1 MEQTP
6 SNRLKYFPITLFA
19 SVMGLAGLSI
29 VLLKMAHVLHFS
41 VTWGVTLLYLVSAWF
56 VVLNIVYAV
65 KWIKYPEEVKVE
77 FNHPVRMHFFPA
89 YSICFLLFAI
99 AFLSVNAAV
108 SRVTWWIGAIIHL
121 LLLLRTLYSWFH
133 KNYKLQSFN
142 PAWFIPVVGPILV
155 PVAGVQVANPEI
167 SWFFFSV
174 GIIYWIGLLSILL
187 YRVIFHDPLP
197 TKLVP
202 TLFILIAPAAVGFI
216 AYVKLTHSLDPFS
229 RILFYFGVFTV
240 LMLITMVDKF
250 TKVPFFISWW
260 AYTFP
265 LDAVTLATVLMYEL
279 THFAFFKVL
288 AGIFMAFTILIIV
301 FVLIKTIQ
309 AVSQER
315 LCVPEG

>member
-1 MEQTP
+1 MEQTE

-41 VTWGVTLLYLVSAWF
+41 TNWGVTLLYLVCAWF
-56 VVLNIVYAV
+56 VILNIVYAV

-99 AFLSVNAAV
+99 AFLSVNLAV
-108 SRVTWWIGAIIHL
+108 SRVTWWIGAVIHL

-133 KNYKLQSFN
+133 KDYKLQSFN

-174 GIIYWIGLLSILL
+174 GIIYWIGLLSIFL

-216 AYVKLTHSLDPFS
+216 AYIKLTHTLDPFS

-240 LMLITMVDKF
+240 LMLFTMVDKF

-265 LDAVTLATVLMYEL
+265 LDAVTLATALMYEL

-309 AVSQER
+309 AVSQEG

>member
-1 MEQTP
+1 MEQIQ
-6 SNRLKYFPITLFA
+6 SNRLQYFPITLFA

-29 VLLKMAHVLHFS
+29 VLLKMAHVFHFS
-41 VTWGVTLLYLVSAWF
+41 VSWGVTLLYLVSAWF
-56 VVLNIVYAV
+56 VVLNIIYGL
-65 KWIKYPEEVKVE
+65 KWIKYSEEVKAE
-77 FNHPVRMHFFPA
+77 YNHPVRMHFFPA

-99 AFLSVNAAV
+99 AFLSVNPMV
-108 SRVTWWIGAIIHL
+108 SKITWWIGVVIHL

-197 TKLVP
+197 SKLVP

-216 AYVKLTHSLDPFS
+216 AYIKLTHSLDPFS

-240 LMLITMVDKF
+240 LMLVTMVDKF

-265 LDAVTLATVLMYEL
+265 LDAITLATTLMYEL
-279 THFAFFKVL
+279 THFTFFKVL
-288 AGIFMAFTILIIV
+288 AGIFMAFTILIIGV
-301 FVLIKTIQ
+301 VLIKTIQ
-309 AVSQER
+309 AVSRGQ

>member
-1 MEQTP
+1 MEQKQY
-6 SNRLKYFPITLFA
+6 NRLKYFPITLFA

-29 VLLKMAHVLHFS
+29 VLLKIAHVLHFS
-41 VTWGVTLLYLVSAWF
+41 VLWGEILLYLVCAWF
-56 VVLNIVYAV
+56 VVLNIIYVL

-99 AFLSVNAAV
+99 AFLSVYPPV
-108 SRVTWWIGAIIHL
+108 STVTWWVGTVLHL

-133 KNYKLQSFN
+133 KDYKLHAFN

-155 PVAGVQVANPEI
+155 PVAGTRVANPEI

-174 GIIYWIGLLSILL
+174 GVIYWIGLLAILL

-197 TKLVP
+197 IKLVP

-229 RILFYFGVFTV
+229 RILFYFGIFTV
-240 LMLITMVDKF
+240 LMLLTMVDRF
-250 TKVPFFISWW
+250 AKVPFFISWW

-265 LDAVTLATVLMYEL
+265 LDAITLATVLMYEL
-279 THFAFFKVL
+279 THVAFFKVL
-288 AGIFMAFTILIIV
+288 SGIFMGFTILVILS
-301 FVLIKTIQ
+301 VLLKTIQ
-309 AVSQER
+309 AVKNGQ

>member
-1 MEQTP
+1 MEQTE

-29 VLLKMAHVLHFS
+29 VLLKMAHLLHFS
-41 VTWGVTLLYLVSAWF
+41 TNWGVTLLYLVCAWF
-56 VVLNIVYAV
+56 VILNVIYAV

-99 AFLSVNAAV
+99 AFLSVNPAV

-167 SWFFFSV
+167 SWFFLSI

-202 TLFILIAPAAVGFI
+202 TLFILIAPRRRRLYCLYQA
-216 AYVKLTHSLDPFS
+216 DPFTGS
-229 RILFYFGVFTV
+229 IFENPFLLRGVHG
-240 LMLITMVDKF
+240 
-250 TKVPFFISWW
+250 
-260 AYTFP
+260 
-265 LDAVTLATVLMYEL
+265 
-279 THFAFFKVL
+279 THAL
-288 AGIFMAFTILIIV
+288 HHG
-301 FVLIKTIQ
+301 
-309 AVSQER
+309 R
-315 LCVPEG
+315 

>member
-1 MEQTP
+1 MEP
-6 SNRLKYFPITLFA
+6 NRSNRLKYFPITLFA

-41 VTWGVTLLYLVSAWF
+41 INWGVTLLYLVCAWF
-56 VVLNIVYAV
+56 IILNIVYAI

-99 AFLSVNAAV
+99 AFLSVNPAV
-108 SRVTWWIGAIIHL
+108 SKITWWIGAVIHL

-174 GIIYWIGLLSILL
+174 GIIYWIGLLSIFL

-216 AYVKLTHSLDPFS
+216 AYIKLTHSLDPFS

-240 LMLITMVDKF
+240 LMLFTMVDKF

-265 LDAVTLATVLMYEL
+265 LDAVTLATALMYEL
-279 THFAFFKVL
+279 THFVFFKVL
-288 AGIFMAFTILIIV
+288 AGIFMVFTIVIIG

-309 AVSQER
+309 AVSQQR
-315 LCVPEG
+315 LCVPEV

>member
-1 MEQTP
+1 MEQTQ
-6 SNRLKYFPITLFA
+6 SNRLQYFPITLFA

-41 VTWGVTLLYLVSAWF
+41 VNWGVTLLYLVSAWF
-56 VVLNIVYAV
+56 VLLNIIYGV

-77 FNHPVRMHFFPA
+77 YNHPVRMHFFPA
-89 YSICFLLFAI
+89 YSICFLLFSI
-99 AFLSVNAAV
+99 AFLNVNPVV
-108 SRVTWWIGAIIHL
+108 SKITWWIGVVIHL

-197 TKLVP
+197 SKLVP

-216 AYVKLTHSLDPFS
+216 AYIKLTHSLDPFS
-229 RILFYFGVFTV
+229 RILFYFGIFTV
-240 LMLITMVDKF
+240 LMLFTMVDKF

-265 LDAVTLATVLMYEL
+265 LDAITLATALMYEL
-279 THFAFFKVL
+279 THFTFFKVL
-288 AGIFMAFTILIIV
+288 AGILMAFTILIIGV
-301 FVLIKTIQ
+301 VLVKTIQ
-309 AVSQER
+309 AVSHGQ

>member
-1 MEQTP
+1 METQIQ
-6 SNRLKYFPITLFA
+6 NRLKYFPITLFA

-29 VLLKMAHVLHFS
+29 VLLKMAHILHFS
-41 VTWGVTLLYLVSAWF
+41 VNWGVTLLYLVGAWF
-56 VVLNIVYAV
+56 VLLNIIYGL
-65 KWIKYPEEVKVE
+65 KWIKYPDEVKVE

-99 AFLSVNAAV
+99 AFLSVNPAV
-108 SRVTWWIGAIIHL
+108 SKITWWIGSIIHL
-121 LLLLRTLYSWFH
+121 LLLLRTLYAWFH

-155 PVAGVQVANPEI
+155 PVAGCRVANPEI

-174 GIIYWIGLLSILL
+174 GVIYWIGLLAILL

-197 TKLVP
+197 IKLVP

-216 AYVKLTHSLDPFS
+216 AYIKLTHSLDPFS
-229 RILFYFGVFTV
+229 RILFYFGIFTV
-240 LMLITMVDKF
+240 LMLLTMIDKF
-250 TKVPFFISWW
+250 AKIPFFISWW

-265 LDAVTLATVLMYEL
+265 LDAVTLATALMYEL
-279 THFAFFKVL
+279 THFPFFKIL
-288 AGIFMAFTILIIV
+288 AGIFMVMTILIILLV
-301 FVLIKTIQ
+301 FVRTVQ
-309 AVSQER
+309 AVRHGR

>member
-41 VTWGVTLLYLVSAWF
+41 VNWGVTLLYLVSAWF

-99 AFLSVNAAV
+99 AFLSVNPAV

-216 AYVKLTHSLDPFS
+216 AYIKLTHSLDPFS

-240 LMLITMVDKF
+240 LMLFTMVDKF

-288 AGIFMAFTILIIV
+288 AGIFMTFTILVIV